1 LPDSLTAIATLS
13 TIARLIVVHRAILA
27 GLLAVWL
34 VRRETHRANRS
45 RQDRKQNFE
54 IIFHTQP
61 SLASIANAS
70 QKG

>member
-1 LPDSLTAIATLS
+1 LLASATLS
-13 TIARLIVVHRAILA
+13 TIARLIIVHRAILA

-34 VRRETHRANRS
+34 VRRETHCANRS
-45 RQDRKQNFE
+45 CQDRKQNSE
-54 IIFHTQP
+54 IIFHPQP